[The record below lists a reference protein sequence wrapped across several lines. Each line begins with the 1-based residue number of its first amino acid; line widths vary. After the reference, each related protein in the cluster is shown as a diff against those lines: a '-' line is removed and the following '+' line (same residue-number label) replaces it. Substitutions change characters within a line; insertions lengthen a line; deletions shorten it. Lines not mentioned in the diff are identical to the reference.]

1 MPCWHI
7 DEKTCSP
14 IGVNIQKP
22 PQLEGKTCP
31 LEIDRNKNHIVLEP
45 QLSSQP
51 HKKKTYE
58 IKSTRVGSTMTTF
71 TNVQTPST
79 NNTM

>member
-1 MPCWHI
+1 MCAKLKEEALQWPLLPTPCWHI

-22 PQLEGKTCP
+22 SQLEGKTCP
-31 LEIDRNKNHIVLEP
+31 LEIDPNKNHILLEP

-51 HKKKTYE
+51 HKK
-58 IKSTRVGSTMTTF
+58 
-71 TNVQTPST
+71 
-79 NNTM
+79 NNL